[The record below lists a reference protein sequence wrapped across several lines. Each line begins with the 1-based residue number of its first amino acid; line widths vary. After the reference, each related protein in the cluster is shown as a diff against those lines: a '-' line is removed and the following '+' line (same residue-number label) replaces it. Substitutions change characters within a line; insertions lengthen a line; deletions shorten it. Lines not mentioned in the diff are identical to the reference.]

1 MSPVGGAAAIS
12 CMPAATMVIGSLL
25 MFKVH
30 VQPKFEAA
38 MQNLA
43 AGILLAAVGLELL
56 PIIDEP
62 KPTDNLAEAMGVIA
76 GWIAAM
82 IVMYGVK
89 YLTEKV
95 EGEESDEEGNNEAEG
110 KQIVDKDLEQQGGR
124 RGRTPGV
131 PWGLVCA
138 VNIDAFVDG
147 FLVGLAY
154 IARPHSGVVIG
165 AATSIEM
172 AFLGL
177 SFAGILKECLPARKA
192 VPLALLPPLLL
203 VSAGTIGAAIG
214 DVVKGSPP
222 VFYAFMSFGT
232 VALLFLVVEE
242 LLIEAHENQDG
253 KGIWYINQCVFL
265 GFLVIMVVE
274 KLWNDE

>member
-1 MSPVGGAAAIS
+1 ML
-12 CMPAATMVIGSLL
+12 IGSML
-25 MFKVH
+25 MFKIH

-62 KPTDNLAEAMGVIA
+62 KPSDNLSEAMGVIA
-76 GWIAAM
+76 GWVAAM
-82 IVMYGVK
+82 FVMYAVK
-89 YLTEKV
+89 FLTEKV
-95 EGEESDEEGNNEAEG
+95 EGEESDDEGKDED
-110 KQIVDKDLEQQGGR
+110 KQIVEKEDVEQGGR
-124 RGRTPGV
+124 RRAPGV

-154 IARPHSGVVIG
+154 IARPHSGIVIG
-165 AATSIEM
+165 SATSIEM

-177 SFAGILKECLPARKA
+177 SFAGILKECLPAKKA
-192 VPLALLPPLLL
+192 VPLALLPPVLL

-214 DVVKGSPP
+214 DVVKSSPP

-253 KGIWYINQCVFL
+253 KGLWYINQCVFL
-265 GFLVIMVVE
+265 GFLLIMVAE
-274 KLWNDE
+274 KLWTDEE